1 LSRLFANQQLN
12 SLFNLTNKYKKM
24 AQFSRLEVAQA
35 MKDTGMIPLFF
46 HNDIELSKKVL
57 KACYDGGARLMEF
70 TARGDFAHEVFGE
83 LTKYAIAE
91 LPGMIMG
98 VGSVTD
104 GAAAS
109 LYMAL
114 GANFIVTPVL
124 REDIAIAC
132 NRKKVLWS
140 PGCGSL
146 TEIARAEELGCE
158 IVKLFPGDLYGPKFV
173 KGIKG
178 PQPWTSI
185 MPTGGVSPTKENLSG
200 WFDAGVT
207 CVGMGSQLISKDII
221 ANKDY
226 AKLEKDVKAALAI
239 IEAVRK

>member
-1 LSRLFANQQLN
+1 
-12 SLFNLTNKYKKM
+12 M
-24 AQFSRLEVAQA
+24 AQYSRIEVASV
-35 MKDTGMIPLFF
+35 MKEQGMVPLFF
-46 HNDIELSKKVL
+46 HSDVELGKKLL
-57 KACYDGGARLMEF
+57 KACYDGGGRLLEF
-70 TARGDFAHEVFGE
+70 TSRGDFAFEVFGE
-83 LTKYAIAE
+83 LNKYAIKE

-104 GAAAS
+104 AAAAS
-109 LYMAL
+109 LYMQL

-124 REDIAIAC
+124 REDIAIVC
-132 NRKKVLWS
+132 NRRKVLWS

-158 IVKLFPGDLYGPKFV
+158 IVKLFPGGTYGPGFV

-178 PQPWTSI
+178 PQPWTSV
-185 MPTGGVSPTKENLSG
+185 MPTGGVSPTEDNLKG

-207 CVGMGSQLISKDII
+207 CVGMGSNLISKEVI

-226 AKLEKDVKAALAI
+226 EGLENK
-239 IEAVRK
+239 VRETLDLINRLRR